1 MWWAFAWYIEYD
13 FEKKVQIETEKLN
26 ISFKKKK
33 MKMSGMHSFS
43 FLIVLPSAVV
53 NFPKSQS
60 QLEEPEQ
67 QRNAFSLS
75 VSCFF
80 KFNLFVEV

>member
-1 MWWAFAWYIEYD
+1 
-13 FEKKVQIETEKLN
+13 
-26 ISFKKKK
+26 
-33 MKMSGMHSFS
+33 MSGVRSFS
-43 FLIVLPSAVV
+43 FLIVLPSTVV

-75 VSCFF
+75 VSCSF